1 MAHRLRSAA
10 LLIGV
15 LMGVLLLAPRAWAIS
30 TAGGELQAATRA
42 TPDLARGAKSFE
54 TCAACHGTDGGGAP
68 DGSVPA
74 IAGQHRSVIVK
85 QLIDFRH
92 DRRINIRMQHFV
104 ADDHLAGAQALADV
118 SGYVASLA
126 PRSPSPSS
134 APAATLTTGR
144 DSYGRSC
151 QSCHGP
157 RAEGDAATRVPRLAG
172 QHVEYLSQQ
181 LADAAE
187 GRRPSMARD
196 HAQTLTR
203 IDRAELDALASYLAS
218 LEPQAPPAASG
229 GRAD

>member
-1 MAHRLRSAA
+1 MG
-10 LLIGV
+10 LL
-15 LMGVLLLAPRAWAIS
+15 LGVLLLAPRVWAIS
-30 TAGGELQAATRA
+30 TAGGELQAALRA
-42 TPDLARGAKSFE
+42 TPDPGRGAKLFE

-92 DRRINIRMQHFV
+92 DKRINIRMQHFV

-118 SGYVASLA
+118 AGYVASLA
-126 PRSPSPSS
+126 PQSALAPPS
-134 APAATLTTGR
+134 APPETLASGR
-144 DSYGRSC
+144 NAYGRLC
-151 QSCHGP
+151 QSCHGA
-157 RAEGDAATRVPRLAG
+157 RAEGDGATRVPRLAG

-187 GRRPSMARD
+187 GRRPSMAPD
-196 HAQTLTR
+196 HARTLQR
-203 IDRAELDALASYLAS
+203 LDRPELGALAAYLAS
-218 LEPQAPPAASG
+218 LKPQAAPASSS

>member
-1 MAHRLRSAA
+1 MAPRTRGAA
-10 LLIGV
+10 LLMGV
-15 LMGVLLLAPRAWAIS
+15 LMGALAPQVWAIS
-30 TAGGELQAATRA
+30 TAGGELQAALRA
-42 TPDLARGAKSFE
+42 TPDLGHGAKSFE
-54 TCAACHGTDGGGAP
+54 TCAACHGPDGGGAP

-85 QLIDFRH
+85 QLVDFRH
-92 DRRINIRMQHFV
+92 DKRINIRMQHFV
-104 ADDHLAGAQALADV
+104 ADDHLTGAQALADV
-118 SGYVASLA
+118 AGYVASLA
-126 PRSPSPSS
+126 PRSAGTTRS
-134 APAATLTTGR
+134 ASAATLTSGR
-144 DSYGRSC
+144 DSYGRLC

-157 RAEGDAATRVPRLAG
+157 RAEGDGATRVPRLAG
-172 QHVEYLSQQ
+172 QHIEYLSQQ

-218 LEPQAPPAASG
+218 LTPQAAPASSG